1 MITYTNLLILLG
13 TWTACAFVLGV
24 FVGRFIKV
32 GSSDPVRRV
41 EDFETRREQ
50 LRATFAGR
58 RVH

>member
-1 MITYTNLLILLG
+1 MTEIAILAGVWLVLS
-13 TWTACAFVLGV
+13 FVLGY